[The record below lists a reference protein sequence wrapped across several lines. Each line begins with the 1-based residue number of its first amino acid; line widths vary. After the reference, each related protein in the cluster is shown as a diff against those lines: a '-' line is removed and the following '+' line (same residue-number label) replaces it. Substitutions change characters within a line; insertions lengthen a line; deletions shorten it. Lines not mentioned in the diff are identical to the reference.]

1 MSEDNQDANLRHQFQ
16 QLQKQ
21 QQRRLELAQHQ
32 RSAKTSKQNSFDSC
46 SDNQPFS
53 FGVAED
59 MDLKVR
65 K

>member
-1 MSEDNQDANLRHQFQ
+1 MSEDNRDANLRHQFQ

-21 QQRRLELAQHQ
+21 QQRRLEE
-32 RSAKTSKQNSFDSC
+32 RSAKTSKQNSSDSC
-46 SDNQPFS
+46 SHNEAS
-53 FGVAED
+53 FGVADD